1 MSESFL
7 ENLYMIYEA
16 LRANEKEH
24 ALCIFAFIA
33 ESYYLSEQYIQPVV
47 MAKFVTLLT
56 QLITDVARPSFFSEE
71 VTKEYFSLL
80 TNLIQR
86 SPRLFASDAG
96 TEYLAVFACSSNSLF
111 GSNAGANA
119 SSPKAFFERQ
129 VKKVLL
135 SFKQRDM
142 LDQ

>member
-33 ESYYLSEQYIQPVV
+33 ESYMLSQQYIQPVV

-80 TNLIQR
+80 TNLI
-86 SPRLFASDAG
+86 
-96 TEYLAVFACSSNSLF
+96 
-111 GSNAGANA
+111 
-119 SSPKAFFERQ
+119 
-129 VKKVLL
+129 
-135 SFKQRDM
+135 
-142 LDQ
+142 